1 MTKMHEHDRL
11 GRARRSVGLDRLR
24 YIYHLTALR
33 IHSEI
38 RNYSLGFLW
47 WFLDPL
53 INTAILYVVTAVIL
67 QMRNEDTA
75 LNILIGLLVFRFLQS
90 AITKGAGSLRPA
102 FKLSERLYV
111 PKYVFVISD
120 VLAEAFKF
128 VIGTT
133 FVIALLWL
141 LGRGDVSAP
150 QVLIVTAVAF
160 LFSLACASL
169 VSVAAGLVRDVQ
181 VAIQYAFRL
190 LFFVS
195 GTFFSLEQVPTEW
208 QTTFLLNPFAL
219 LIQEYRVALMLPE
232 QLNYAFLG
240 LLMAVSLILLAFG
253 QWILIRYDRV
263 LPKYVI

>member
-1 MTKMHEHDRL
+1 MTKMHGPEQF
-11 GRARRSVGLDRLR
+11 GRVRRSVGFDRLR

-33 IHSEI
+33 ILSEI

-67 QMRNEDTA
+67 QMHNDEMA

-111 PKYVFVISD
+111 PKCVFVISD

-133 FVIALLWL
+133 FIIALLWL
-141 LGRGDVSAP
+141 LGRGDVSFL
-150 QVLIVTAVAF
+150 QIVILTVIAF
-160 LFSLACASL
+160 VFCLACASL
-169 VSVAAGLVRDVQ
+169 VSVAAGLIHDVQ

-195 GTFFSLEQVPTEW
+195 GTFFSLEQVPVEW

-232 QLNYAFLG
+232 QLNYALLG
-240 LLMAVSLILLAFG
+240 LLMAVSLILLIFG
-253 QWILIRYDRV
+253 LWILIRYDRV